1 MVSLKFNNVY
11 IKDWFTI
18 AGPDEAEGNIK
29 NFNYYLKDGYYGE
42 KTYEKA
48 EIKIQKTI
56 VNNLLQK
63 NEFDLIIGGDLSNQL
78 GIMNAALK
86 DFNKSFLGNYS
97 ACATFVSSM
106 IIASSLLTNRA
117 ISSSL
122 VLTSSHKCTSEK
134 QFRFPNEYNSMK
146 SASSTI
152 TATGGV
158 GAVLSNYV
166 TNIKVVSAT
175 IGSIVD
181 YGIKDASNMGAV
193 MAPSAASVITSHLYN
208 FKKTM
213 DDYDVI
219 LTGDLGV
226 IGVELLKRVLET
238 DHGIITDKIIDS
250 GSIMYKK
257 DQKKFMGGS
266 GPVCLPI
273 VFFNSILQSKR
284 YKRILLIGT
293 GSLHNP
299 TLINQ
304 KNTIPSISHAIE
316 IEVS

>member
-1 MVSLKFNNVY
+1 MVSLKFNNVF
-11 IKDWFTI
+11 IKDWFSI
-18 AGPDEAEGNIK
+18 AGPDEREGNIK
-29 NFNYYLKDGYYGE
+29 NINYYLNDSYYGE
-42 KTYEKA
+42 KTHEAA

-56 VNNLLQK
+56 INNLKQK

-78 GIMNAALK
+78 GIMNTSLK
-86 DFNKSFLGNYS
+86 ESNKSFLGIYS
-97 ACATFVSSM
+97 ACASFVEGM
-106 IIASSLLTNRA
+106 ILASSLLMNRA
-117 ISSSL
+117 ISSAC
-122 VLTSSHKCTSEK
+122 VLTSSHMCTSER
-134 QFRFPNEYNSMK
+134 QFRFPNEYNSLK
-146 SASSTI
+146 SKSSTI

-158 GAVLSNYV
+158 GAILTNYASR
-166 TNIKVVSAT
+166 IKVVSAT

-181 YGIKDASNMGAV
+181 YGIKDAANMGAV
-193 MAPSAASVITSHLYN
+193 MAPSAASTIQNHLYN
-208 FKKTM
+208 MKKTI

-226 IGVELLKRVLET
+226 LGVELLKRVLEK

-250 GSIMYKK
+250 GSILYKK
-257 DQKKFMGGS
+257 EQKKYMGGS
-266 GPVCLPI
+266 GPICLPL
-273 VFFNSILQSKR
+273 VFFNSILYSKR

-299 TLINQ
+299 TLVNQ